1 VHCEEQAF
9 RFQPVSSFSCF
20 FLSRQ
25 QMFMVACWSSNLQ
38 DAIFGKTKELEQ
50 IINVLHHLVH
60 KVCCLKI
67 LLPSF
72 DNAELLLTA
81 RFVLHVKRI
90 TKLHLRIA
98 TASEVSISPPGNNK
112 FLNMKVF
119 YLT

>member
-1 VHCEEQAF
+1 
-9 RFQPVSSFSCF
+9 
-20 FLSRQ
+20 
-25 QMFMVACWSSNLQ
+25 
-38 DAIFGKTKELEQ
+38 
-50 IINVLHHLVH
+50 LHHLVH

-119 YLT
+119 YFTYTQYQVKRMAIFDARTFARSSSFCCFYVKQINSDSVYKTLSPGTSSHRTAW